1 MRTLASSR
9 HERPWRRDLKLL
21 VQIARMLLGY
31 LVAGGRLRRRYRAL
45 EARGETFWVDE
56 DGPRGHREAALRR

>member
-1 MRTLASSR
+1 MRTLATSR
-9 HERPWRRDLKLL
+9 HERPWRRDLRLL
-21 VQIARMLLGY
+21 VRIARMLLDY

-56 DGPRGHREAALRR
+56 DGPKDHREAALRR